1 MAVQSRRGVEGPRK
15 AKTANKILKAWRT
28 DKTQTKDKPHKPV
41 AVCYARQSSGSSWT
55 HGKKR
60 QMEASL
66 AALKKYQKA
75 AATKMPVRK
84 VAEIISGS
92 LPFERRRTLTELL
105 EDPSVKVIA
114 VESLRA
120 LARKTMVGEEIH
132 QKAILHK
139 KTIIPA
145 DMPDA
150 FSLEVSSMASNALS
164 RRCVLAAQEY
174 EKDQIVYRT
183 QNAIKAKRA
192 EEAKK
197 GGKMRKTQK
206 GKPKVNGRK
215 NILEECKATKRQH
228 NNSLTLCQQ
237 RAQGKFGW
245 RVLAARLS
253 QVLKLKKD
261 MTHEAARRNS
271 ALLISAGRRRV

>member
-1 MAVQSRRGVEGPRK
+1 MAVQSRRGVEGPRS
-15 AKTANKILKAWRT
+15 AKKANKILKAWRT

-75 AATKMPVRK
+75 TATKMPIRK

-206 GKPKVNGRK
+206 GTPKVNGRK

-228 NNSLTLCQQ
+228 NDSLTLCQQ
-237 RAQGKFGW
+237 RMQGKFGW
-245 RVLAARLS
+245 RVLAVRLS
-253 QVLKLKKD
+253 LVLKLKKE